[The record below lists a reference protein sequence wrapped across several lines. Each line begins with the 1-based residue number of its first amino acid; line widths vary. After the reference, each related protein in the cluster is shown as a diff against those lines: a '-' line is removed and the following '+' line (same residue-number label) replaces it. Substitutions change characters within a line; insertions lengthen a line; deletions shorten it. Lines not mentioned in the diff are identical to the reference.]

1 MPATAAAQPYIA
13 YNIPNTL
20 SGKYDIYLVTVPLKY
35 GRSVE
40 DADTLKGYQ
49 FRVNMFYRTNKATD
63 TGSQWP
69 KTRNEVLKNPADSL
83 GKDQNFR
90 SDPEKID
97 TIFLG
102 TVELT
107 ECYYRTSKAGVM
119 IQIQSYV
126 SSSEAKTYSRRMLL
140 DRLVLRPH
148 GMPIKQD
155 EDDDLPVLVPENEE

>member
-20 SGKYDIYLVTVPLKY
+20 SGEYDIYLVTVPLKY

-69 KTRNEVLKNPADSL
+69 KTRNEVLKNPADPT
-83 GKDQNFR
+83 GKEQNFR
-90 SDPEKID
+90 SDPAKID

-102 TVELT
+102 TVNLT
-107 ECYYRTSKAGVM
+107 ECYYKTNKAGVM

-126 SSSEAKTYSRRMLL
+126 SSSDAKTYSRRMLL

-148 GMPIKQD
+148 GMPVK
-155 EDDDLPVLVPENEE
+155 EDDIVPAVVPGNEEEE

>member
-1 MPATAAAQPYIA
+1 
-13 YNIPNTL
+13 
-20 SGKYDIYLVTVPLKY
+20 
-35 GRSVE
+35 
-40 DADTLKGYQ
+40 
-49 FRVNMFYRTNKATD
+49 
-63 TGSQWP
+63 
-69 KTRNEVLKNPADSL
+69 LKNPADSL